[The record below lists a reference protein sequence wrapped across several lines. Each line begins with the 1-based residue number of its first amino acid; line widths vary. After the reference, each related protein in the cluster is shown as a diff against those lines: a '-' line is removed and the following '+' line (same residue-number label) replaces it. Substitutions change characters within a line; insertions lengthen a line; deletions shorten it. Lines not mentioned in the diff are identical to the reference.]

1 MADQSE
7 QEEKLEPL
15 VIFYDSEA
23 ANGNVYYGDVIE
35 IAATC
40 HPGVVVGSFER
51 LINTKQNLG
60 LFGKLNLW

>member
-1 MADQSE
+1 MAEESE
-7 QEEKLEPL
+7 KEKNLEPL

-23 ANGNVYYGDVIE
+23 SNSSVYHGDVIE

-51 LINTKQNLG
+51 LISTKQKLCS
-60 LFGKLNLW
+60 FGELRSS